1 MSEFKTF
8 EERKAEKHIVS
19 CSFVSDETPIKMTYC
34 KFHSLNR
41 EDSTSIFSLT
51 QLDDSKGFDVRMNE
65 VTVVPTSFI
74 CIEKAPSWLKFLIH
88 KFCKVI

>member
-19 CSFVSDETPIKMTYC
+19 CSFVSDETPIKMTNC

-41 EDSTSIFSLT
+41 QYSTSIFSLT
-51 QLDDSKGFDVRMNE
+51 QLDDNKGFDVHMND
-65 VTVVPTSFI
+65 VTVVPSSFI
-74 CIEKAPSWLKFLIH
+74 CIVEAPKWLKFLIH
-88 KFCKVI
+88 KLCKVV